1 MFPAG
6 LELHATVRIEPLIKS
21 LMDWIRIQQP
31 MDDVQRQGT
40 NPAIEIEQI
49 SANKSSTV
57 FCARLDSNLN
67 CEQRRQGM
75 NQWVAF

>member
-1 MFPAG
+1 
-6 LELHATVRIEPLIKS
+6 
-21 LMDWIRIQQP
+21 

-57 FCARLDSNLN
+57 FWAAAWFELELRAKEANDEPMGRLLN
-67 CEQRRQGM
+67 
-75 NQWVAF
+75 